1 MTVLSR
7 IGPDYASIILSN
19 AEACIDKRIVKKQRK

>member
-19 AEACIDKRIVKKQRK
+19 AEACIDKRIDKKQRK